1 VFDCAIEQ
9 LQPCRIDR
17 KRRLDPMPTVLNV
30 NDSEANRYTTTRI
43 LRRAGFEVVEAT
55 DGRAALE
62 LTKSRPDLVLLDM
75 QLPDLSGLEVCQR
88 IKAQEDTSS
97 IAVLMTSANHGS
109 MESKVLGLEHGAD
122 AYLAQPFEAA
132 ELVAMVRSLL
142 RMRQAEQDSRERSDR
157 LVDADRRKDEFLAML
172 AHELRNPLAA
182 ATTALFLLEK
192 ENVDPLRQQRARDVI
207 RRQLGNLGRLVD
219 DLLDVSRV
227 TRGKIEL
234 RRETVD
240 LTALLQRV
248 TQLGR
253 ERWAVPRKQLL
264 ELFAPR
270 EQVLIHGDSM
280 RLEQIFNNLLD
291 NACKY
296 SEAGGSISVTLSRGG
311 GGCSVRVRDD
321 GIGLAA
327 DAVPNVFSLF
337 FQADQS
343 FARASGG
350 LGIGL
355 TLVRTLVELHG
366 GLVTA
371 RSSGVG
377 KGSEFEVRLP
387 STASALPPEPPDQS
401 AADANDARRILI
413 VDDHG
418 DVRDTL
424 RELCEAW
431 GHRVEAARDGH
442 AGVEM
447 ALEQQPEIALIDI
460 GMPGIDGY
468 EVARRIRSD
477 ERGRRIRLIALT
489 GYGSEDQRTEALA
502 AGFDLHLIKPVDP
515 SRLADL
521 LSTTAPLH

>member
-1 VFDCAIEQ
+1 MSEGHKAQ
-9 LQPCRIDR
+9 
-17 KRRLDPMPTVLNV
+17 PTVLNV
-30 NDSEANRYTTTRI
+30 NDSQANLYTTTRI
-43 LRRAGFEVVEAT
+43 LQRAGFEVVEAS
-55 DGRAALE
+55 DGKAALE
-62 LTKSRPDLVLLDM
+62 LSKARPDLVLLDM

-88 IKAQEDTSS
+88 IKAQEATSS
-97 IAVLMTSANHGS
+97 IAVLMTSANHVS

-142 RMRQAEQDSRERSDR
+142 RMRQAEQDSRERSER

-192 ENVDPLRQQRARDVI
+192 ENVDPARQQRARDVI

-248 TQLGR
+248 TQLSR
-253 ERWAVPRKQLL
+253 ERWAVPRKQRL
-264 ELFAPR
+264 ELSVPR
-270 EQVLIHGDSM
+270 DQVLLYGDAM
-280 RLEQIFNNLLD
+280 RLEQVFNNLLD
-291 NACKY
+291 NASKY
-296 SEAGGSISVTLSRGG
+296 SEEGGSISVTLARGD

-321 GIGLAA
+321 GIGLAP

-337 FQADQS
+337 FQVDQS

-366 GLVTA
+366 GSVTA
-371 RSSGVG
+371 RSAG
-377 KGSEFEVRLP
+377 KGLGSEFEVRLP
-387 STASALPPEPPDQS
+387 SMASALSPEAPGEH
-401 AADANDARRILI
+401 AAGGNVSRRILI

-418 DVRDTL
+418 DVR
-424 RELCEAW
+424 
-431 GHRVEAARDGH
+431 
-442 AGVEM
+442 
-447 ALEQQPEIALIDI
+447 
-460 GMPGIDGY
+460 
-468 EVARRIRSD
+468 
-477 ERGRRIRLIALT
+477 
-489 GYGSEDQRTEALA
+489 
-502 AGFDLHLIKPVDP
+502 
-515 SRLADL
+515 
-521 LSTTAPLH
+521 